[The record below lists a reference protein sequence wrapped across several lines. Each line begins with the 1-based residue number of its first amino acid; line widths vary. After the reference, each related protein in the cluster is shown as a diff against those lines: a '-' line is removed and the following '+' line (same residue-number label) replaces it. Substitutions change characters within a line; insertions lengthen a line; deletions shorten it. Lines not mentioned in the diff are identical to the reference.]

1 MWMHAFKLT
10 SLVDHYGNNSP
21 LLARIE
27 ENIAKKHTSVYY
39 LMPILKLQKS
49 VSWVTIGGY
58 IEKTMIKRGYVRQKV
73 AWYPCGIVLKSL
85 TPPLRTLQVYC
96 IHFPVDENFL
106 VYGHISEDSF
116 RILHV

>member
-1 MWMHAFKLT
+1 MWMRTFKLT

-58 IEKTMIKRGYVRQKV
+58 VEKAMIKRGYVGQKV
-73 AWYPCGIVLKSL
+73 AWCPCVIVLKSL
-85 TPPLRTLQVYC
+85 TPPLRTLQVHC
-96 IHFPVDENFL
+96 VHFPVDENFL
-106 VYGHISEDSF
+106 VYCHISKDSF